1 MKTPVG
7 TTFVVAASLLGVAA
21 VAQLVA
27 VLVYFGP
34 GFAGTTAPPPVET
47 HQAAVSPPVQAPAA
61 PAASAPP
68 AAAADASQARFA
80 ELMKEAGKLEGGSSP
95 GDALVPLEEALA
107 LQPRN
112 PEILARMGSLYERL
126 GQNELAEDMWK
137 NLLEL
142 GPDGGRFLDVAEIRL
157 RLLRQQGAGAPTAAG
172 GLALR
177 DQVGLQP
184 GSSLGVVDLKV
195 TDSKGPGASA
205 LKNLRLAVK
214 ARPGEEIDARDVRI
228 NVTFYEMLNG
238 EIVPTTS
245 RVESSWFTMPVD
257 WKDDGLE
264 ILEVKYEV
272 PKMGPDG
279 GPAPKFYGY
288 MVNIYN
294 KGQLQETRADPVD
307 LQELYPP
314 PLNEGQESDA
324 PAERGGRAR

>member
-34 GFAGTTAPPPVET
+34 DFARTAAPGPLEVRPAT
-47 HQAAVSPPVQAPAA
+47 AAQAPA
-61 PAASAPP
+61 PAASP
-68 AAAADASQARFA
+68 ASTEAAEADARQARFA
-80 ELMKEAGKLEGGSSP
+80 ELLKEAEKLGEGSSP
-95 GDALVPLEEALA
+95 GGALVPLEEAHS

-112 PEILARMGSLYERL
+112 PEILARLGSLHERL
-126 GQNELAEDMWK
+126 GQNELAEASWK
-137 NLLEL
+137 DVLEL
-142 GPDGGRFLDVAEIRL
+142 GPDAGRYLDVAEIRL
-157 RLLRQQGAGAPTAAG
+157 RLLRQQGAPAAAG
-172 GLALR
+172 GVELR

-184 GSSLGVVDLKV
+184 GSTLGVVDLKV
-195 TDSKGPGASA
+195 TDAKGSGGSA

-214 ARPGEEIDARDVRI
+214 ARPGEEIDARNVRI
-228 NVTFYEMLNG
+228 NVTFYEMLDG

-245 RVESSWFTMPVD
+245 RVDSSWFTTPVD
-257 WKDDGLE
+257 WKDDGIE

-272 PKMGPDG
+272 PRVGADG
-279 GPAPKFYGY
+279 GPAPSYYGY

-294 KGQLQETRADPVD
+294 NGQLQETRSDPVD

-314 PLNEGQESDA
+314 PLNEGAEDA
-324 PAERGGRAR
+324 PYGEQP

>member
-34 GFAGTTAPPPVET
+34 DFARTTTAPGPVEVRPASVVQPPAT
-47 HQAAVSPPVQAPAA
+47 LAAVPVAA
-61 PAASAPP
+61 ESAES
-68 AAAADASQARFA
+68 DARRARFA
-80 ELMKEAGKLEGGSSP
+80 ELLKEADKLSDGSAP
-95 GDALVPLEEALA
+95 GDALVPLEEAHS

-112 PEILARMGSLYERL
+112 PEILARLGSLHERL
-126 GQNELAEDMWK
+126 GQNELAEESWK
-137 NLLEL
+137 GVLEL
-142 GPDGGRFLDVAEIRL
+142 GPDAGRFLDVAEIRL
-157 RLLRQQGAGAPTAAG
+157 RLLRQQGSPPATG
-172 GLALR
+172 GLELR

-195 TDSKGPGASA
+195 ADAKGSGGSA

-214 ARPGEEIDARDVRI
+214 ARPGEEIDARNVRI
-228 NVTFYEMLNG
+228 NVTFYEMLDG

-245 RVESSWFTMPVD
+245 RVESSWFTTPVD
-257 WKDDGLE
+257 WKDDGIE

-272 PKMGPDG
+272 PRMGADG
-279 GPAPKFYGY
+279 GAAPNYYGY

-294 KGQLQETRADPVD
+294 NGQLQETRADPVD

-314 PLNEGQESDA
+314 PLNEGAEDA
-324 PAERGGRAR
+324 PYGEKAP